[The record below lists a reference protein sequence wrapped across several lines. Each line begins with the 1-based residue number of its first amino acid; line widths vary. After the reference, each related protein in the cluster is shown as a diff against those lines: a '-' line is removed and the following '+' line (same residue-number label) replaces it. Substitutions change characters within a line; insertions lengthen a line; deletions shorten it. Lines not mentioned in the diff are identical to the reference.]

1 MSTKSLRLV
10 FAAIALVAAS
20 GCQSSGIEE
29 TSPNTYKVSQ
39 KSAGGIFTDT
49 AALRDEVIQQ
59 ANAFAASKGKIAVE
73 IASRSS
79 HPIIGGLPSF
89 EYEFRLEDLP
99 SQAKPETHQE
109 IYDEIVKLDDLRK
122 KGLITDA
129 QFETAKQK
137 LLDQIK

>member
-1 MSTKSLRLV
+1 
-10 FAAIALVAAS
+10 
-20 GCQSSGIEE
+20 
-29 TSPNTYKVSQ
+29 
-39 KSAGGIFTDT
+39 
-49 AALRDEVIQQ
+49 
-59 ANAFAASKGKIAVE
+59 
-73 IASRSS
+73 
-79 HPIIGGLPSF
+79 
-89 EYEFRLEDLP
+89 LEDLP